1 MLTPVLVRGLDLF
14 FIATL
19 LAALANMT
27 APKAQAASPVDDT
40 ANTAYNTL
48 VTINV
53 LANDIDDLDAIFANY
68 GQANRV
74 CYGDGAGGFTCSD
87 VSADTNQSADVALG
101 DLNGD
106 GDLDVIFANIGQL
119 KRVCLGNGAGGFT
132 GCADVGGVR
141 NSTEVALGLVK
152 GDGNLDAVLANN
164 GDLNRV
170 MWGDGTGGFS
180 GGSNVGAGARRS
192 FGVALGDLNGDSNLD
207 VVFANNGDRNR
218 RCLGDG
224 AGGLNCINASAD
236 TNSSRGVALG
246 NINNTVDS
254 YLDAVFA
261 NAGQPNRGCL
271 GDAAGNFTGGCADVS
286 GDTNDTRGVAL
297 GDLNG
302 DGNLDA
308 VFANGTDQQ
317 NRRCLGDAAGNFTG
331 GCADVSGDTNRSLAV
346 ALGDLNGDGDLDA
359 VFANRGQV
367 NRRCL
372 GNGAGGFACAD
383 VSADTNNSRGVA
395 LGLLG
400 LDVSSVAV
408 TIAPANGAAVVNPDG
423 SITYTPDPGFS
434 GVDTFTYSVEG
445 STATVTV
452 NVGAPPIPVG
462 GIIVPVNKFEL
473 LAPWLGLAAL
483 ASLAALTVA
492 LVRRRIA

>member
-1 MLTPVLVRGLDLF
+1 MNRDMLTPILVRGLHLF
-14 FIATL
+14 FIAAL
-19 LAALANMT
+19 LALLANVA
-27 APKAQAASPVDDT
+27 APAQAASPVNDT
-40 ANTAYNTL
+40 ANAAYNTP

-53 LANDIDDLDAIFANY
+53 LANDVDNLDAVFANI
-68 GQANRV
+68 GQVNRR
-74 CYGDGAGGFTCSD
+74 CLGDGAGNFAGGCVD
-87 VSADTNQSADVALG
+87 VSTNTNDSSGVALG

-106 GDLDVIFANIGQL
+106 GDLDVIFANIDQL
-119 KRVCLGNGAGGFT
+119 KGVCLGNGAGGFT
-132 GCADVGGVR
+132 GCADVGGER
-141 NSTEVALGLVK
+141 ASTDVALGLVN
-152 GDGNLDAVLANN
+152 GDGSRDAVISNN
-164 GDLNRV
+164 GELNRV

-180 GGSNVGAGARRS
+180 GGSNVGAGARFS

-224 AGGLNCINASAD
+224 AGGLNCANASSD
-236 TNSSRGVALG
+236 LNNSRGVALG

-254 YLDAVFA
+254 DLDAVFA
-261 NAGQPNRGCL
+261 NNGQPNQRCL
-271 GDAAGNFTGGCADVS
+271 GDGAGGFNCANIG
-286 GDTNDTRGVAL
+286 GDTNNTRGVAL

-308 VFANGTDQQ
+308 VFANATGQQ

-331 GCADVSGDTNRSLAV
+331 GCADVSGDTNNSLAV

-359 VFANRGQV
+359 VFANRDQV

-383 VSADTNNSRGVA
+383 VSADTNSSRGVA
-395 LGLLG
+395 LELLG

-408 TIAPANGAAVVNPDG
+408 TVAPANGAAVVNPDG
-423 SITYTPDPGFS
+423 SITYTPNPGFS

-452 NVGAPPIPVG
+452 NVRVPVG
-462 GIIVPVNKFEL
+462 GIIVPVSKFEL